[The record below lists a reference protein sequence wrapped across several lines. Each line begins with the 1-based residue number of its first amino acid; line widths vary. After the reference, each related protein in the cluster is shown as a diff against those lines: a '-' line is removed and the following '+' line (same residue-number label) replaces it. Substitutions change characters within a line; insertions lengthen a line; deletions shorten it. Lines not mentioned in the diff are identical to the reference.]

1 MKNAKKQLTLVAAFL
16 LAAAANAQVFILSD
30 EEFANNKRANAP
42 GAGPLAPYQG
52 GDLDQT
58 LDNYSPVGSGIAL
71 LAALG
76 GAYLLGKKRQKK

>member
-1 MKNAKKQLTLVAAFL
+1 MKASKKYTF
-16 LAAAANAQVFILSD
+16 LAALLMMAAVAHAQVFILSD
-30 EEFANNKRANAP
+30 EEFSNNKRATAP
-42 GAGPLAPYQG
+42 GAGPLVPYQG

-58 LDNYSPVGSGIAL
+58 LHTPLGGGMAI

>member
-1 MKNAKKQLTLVAAFL
+1 MKNAKKQLTLVAALL

-30 EEFANNKRANAP
+30 EEFSNNKRANAP
-42 GAGPLAPYQG
+42 GAGPLVPYQG

-58 LDNYSPVGSGIAL
+58 LYTPLGGGMAI

>member
-1 MKNAKKQLTLVAAFL
+1 MKNAKKQLTLVDALL

-30 EEFANNKRANAP
+30 EEFSNNKRANAP
-42 GAGPLAPYQG
+42 GAGPLVPYQG
-52 GDLDQT
+52 GDLGQT
-58 LDNYSPVGSGIAL
+58 LHTPLGGGMAI

>member
-1 MKNAKKQLTLVAAFL
+1 MKASKKHTF
-16 LAAAANAQVFILSD
+16 LAALLMMAAVAHAQVFILSD
-30 EEFANNKRANAP
+30 EEFSNNKRANAP
-42 GAGPLAPYQG
+42 GAGPLVPYQG

-58 LDNYSPVGSGIAL
+58 LTPLGGGMAI